1 MPQPSWT
8 HTCRKTGRTRAD
20 RTPFRCWR
28 CFGQAEFAGWTNSVV
43 EMMGDYQ
50 RVHGLKCIGPHRPL
64 ADQVFAGAFF
74 RCATCHGSGYYD
86 DLGHRRWGP
95 CGECG
100 GLGQLPTV
108 SQEDIERRRA
118 IVLEAFPDA
127 GRPGGRRRAVGGGGH
142 ARGAALNAGA
152 SAGEAVSAADGPSN
166 AVPRRRVV
174 GSGSTDGAR
183 LLMAAILVV
192 VLAPAW
198 LFGAIWSVRSGQVYA
213 GTVLLCASAFA
224 ALNGLITASPS
235 SFDRRWLWVWGAFG
249 LGLFLLLGFG
259 AVQAACTGSF
269 TPGA

>member
-1 MPQPSWT
+1 MPHANWT
-8 HTCRKTGRTRAD
+8 HICRKTGRTKRD
-20 RTPFRCWR
+20 WKPFRCWR
-28 CFGQAEFAGWTNSVV
+28 CFGQAEFSGWSNSVV

-50 RVHGLKCIGPHRPL
+50 RLYGLICIGPHRPL
-64 ADQVFAGAFF
+64 ADQVFAGAFT
-74 RCATCHGSGYYD
+74 RCATCAGSGYYD
-86 DLGHRRWGP
+86 DLAHRRCGPCKDCDGLGHRP
-95 CGECG
+95 A
-100 GLGQLPTV
+100 V
-108 SQEDIERRRA
+108 SQEDVERRRA

-127 GRPGGRRRAVGGGGH
+127 GRPGGRWRAVGRVGH
-142 ARGAALNAGA
+142 SGGAALNAGA
-152 SAGEAVSAADGPSN
+152 SAVEAVAAADDPPN

-174 GSGSTDGAR
+174 GSGSTDGAG

-198 LFGAIWSVRSGQVYA
+198 LFGAIWSFRSGQVYA

-259 AVQAACTGSF
+259 AVQAACTGSS

>member
-1 MPQPSWT
+1 MPHPNWT
-8 HTCRKTGRTRAD
+8 HTCKKTGRTKRD
-20 RTPFRCWR
+20 WKPFRCWR
-28 CFGQAEFAGWTNSVV
+28 CFGQAEFAGWSSSVV

-50 RVHGLKCIGPHRPL
+50 RAYGLKCIGPHRPL

-74 RCATCHGSGYYD
+74 RSATCHGSGYYD
-86 DLGHRRWGP
+86 DLAHRRWGP
-95 CGECG
+95 CGDCD
-100 GLGQLPTV
+100 GLGQRPTV

-142 ARGAALNAGA
+142 ASGAAPNAGA
-152 SAGEAVSAADGPSN
+152 SALGAASAADEPPN
-166 AVPRRRVV
+166 EVPRRRVV
-174 GSGSTDGAR
+174 GSGSTDGAG

-198 LFGAIWSVRSGQVYA
+198 LFGAIWSFRAGQVYA

-235 SFDRRWLWVWGAFG
+235 SFDRRWLWLWGALG

-259 AVQAACTGSF
+259 AVQAACAS
-269 TPGA
+269 